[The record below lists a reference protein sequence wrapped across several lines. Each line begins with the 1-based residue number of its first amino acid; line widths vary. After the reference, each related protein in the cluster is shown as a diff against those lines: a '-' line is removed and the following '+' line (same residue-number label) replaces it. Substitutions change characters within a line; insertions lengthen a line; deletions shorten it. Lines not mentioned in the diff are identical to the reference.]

1 MSNDGLQIT
10 NAEQRTTLLIVLV
23 LNLFLFVALG
33 ISGILA
39 DSSALIANAVDN
51 LGDTA
56 MYALSWFAVGKSDVL
71 KTRAARL
78 SGVML
83 LLFAALVIVDAVR
96 RPFAEAEP
104 LGLTMIVMAAIA
116 AAVNLLCLRLLKP
129 MRQTDVNLR
138 AAQTFSA
145 NDFLANGGIVVAGLL
160 VAWTGSFWPDILVGG
175 AVGLLAFKGGLEIL
189 TDTAK
194 SPEQTNG

>member
-1 MSNDGLQIT
+1 MSDDGLQIT

-189 TDTAK
+189 ADTAK